1 MSLSSYNPRPSNNYL
16 QIVQSLLM
24 VGLLF
29 FLPPAVYYLT
39 DAVSH
44 STGLMAASIVIIGI
58 LGLQPRNHID
68 LAPLVT
74 ILTLIVI
81 HITIAAMIRPV
92 DFQRTGLSVALL
104 SIVFLSAILFSAWF
118 FNQCDWTLE
127 WTLEILRWVMLLIA
141 TLSLAGVQ
149 PASPKALPQPV
160 FPFSEPSHFALIM
173 SLLVAH
179 ACISQKGWRRFF
191 WLLTNIT
198 LALSLQ
204 NLSLVVSTIV
214 IAAVCLPIWQLVIGA
229 AGAIGAIGMLD
240 TNYFSAR
247 LDFSAH
253 TTNQSALVYLQGW
266 ELTNDAFQRTM
277 GWGVG
282 FQNLGLGQFD
292 SPSAETLFRLYRVEA
307 NLYDGGFVAAKLLSE
322 FGVFGLALVIL
333 YAAMAFKTGL
343 QLRKTAIGALKI
355 DSGIMIAQVFFVLY
369 SIDLFVRGLAYFSA
383 SSTVFLASVIFL
395 WSSHKKD
402 NNKFKGT

>member
-1 MSLSSYNPRPSNNYL
+1 
-16 QIVQSLLM
+16 M
-24 VGLLF
+24 VGLLLF
-29 FLPPAVYYLT
+29 APPAVFYLT
-39 DAVSH
+39 GAVSH
-44 STGLMAASIVIIGI
+44 SLGLMAASIVIIGI

-74 ILTLIVI
+74 ILTFIVI

-104 SIVFLSAILFSAWF
+104 SIVCLSAILFSAWF
-118 FNQCDWTLE
+118 FNQDDWTIE
-127 WTLEILRWVMLLIA
+127 WTLEILRWVMMLIA

-149 PASPKALPQPV
+149 PASPKAPPQPV
-160 FPFSEPSHFALIM
+160 FPFTEPSHFALIM

-179 ACISQKGWRRFF
+179 ACISQKGWRRYF
-191 WLLTNIT
+191 WLITNLT

-204 NLSLVVSTIV
+204 NLSLVASTLV
-214 IAAVCLPIWQLVIGA
+214 IAALCLPIWQLMIGA
-229 AGAIGAIGMLD
+229 AGAIGSVGVLD
-240 TNYFSAR
+240 TSYYWAR

-292 SPSAETLFRLYRVEA
+292 SPSADALFRLYALEA

-322 FGVFGLALVIL
+322 FGVFGIALIIL
-333 YAAMAFKTGL
+333 YAAMAFKTAL
-343 QLRKTAIGALKI
+343 LLRKGAIGEQKI
-355 DSGIMIAQVFFVLY
+355 GGAITVAQVVVVMY

-383 SSTVFLASVIFL
+383 SSTFFLASVLFL
-395 WSSHKKD
+395 WSLHKKYK
-402 NNKFKGT
+402 NKNGYI